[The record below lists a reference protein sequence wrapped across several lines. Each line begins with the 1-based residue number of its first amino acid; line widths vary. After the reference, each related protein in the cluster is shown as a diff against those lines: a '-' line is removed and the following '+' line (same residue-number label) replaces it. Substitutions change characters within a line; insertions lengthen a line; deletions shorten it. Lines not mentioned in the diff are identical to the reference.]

1 MVEAADSCSADARVE
16 LRRIE
21 TGAREREKEGKNT
34 LNSIEARS
42 DDDAHDDADA
52 DDHASPGG
60 AA

>member
-1 MVEAADSCSADARVE
+1 MVEVADSSSADARVE

-21 TGAREREKEGKNT
+21 TGARKREKRGKNT

-42 DDDAHDDADA
+42 DDDAYDH
-52 DDHASPGG
+52 HASPTPRG